1 MTFCLSHVR
10 ELLARW
16 ERSPE
21 PPGPL
26 SACQEEAQVGEI
38 VPLVESPIW
47 GAQTCVKFGTALMTI
62 SALSVGQVMN
72 LTTSVCTETGDRADA
87 DLARRKSRWRRGR
100 EGTQS

>member
-1 MTFCLSHVR
+1 MGEESRTPRAFVCVSR
-10 ELLARW
+10 GSSGGRN
-16 ERSPE
+16 RS
-21 PPGPL
+21 
-26 SACQEEAQVGEI
+26 S
-38 VPLVESPIW
+38 VESPIW

-87 DLARRKSRWRRGR
+87 DLARRKSWWRRGR